1 MTNLKITRG
10 LFFALSKELL
20 LPDCFDSSGLEATV
34 AGDQREAKVEG
45 SCSDDAVGHIR
56 NDFSRYALQSSSNVG
71 VERNNRKCGILVVQF
86 TREPIER
93 IGVNAPAL
101 D

>member
-20 LPDCFDSSGLEATV
+20 LPDCLDSSGLEATV

-45 SCSDDAVGHIR
+45 SCSDDAVGHVGNNVAR
-56 NDFSRYALQSSSNVG
+56 NILEYVGYTGIHRCDEQSR
-71 VERNNRKCGILVVQF
+71 I
-86 TREPIER
+86 
-93 IGVNAPAL
+93 
-101 D
+101 